1 MVPSLVPWDARNAI
15 VCAVVGDLDK
25 RDDPENH
32 AKDGEETC
40 TAGKSVILLDLF
52 NFVFVLAFR
61 STLPHEIAAAAAQA
75 VHECLDQ
82 GDNTSTRG
90 AEQEDDAR
98 DAKARET
105 KQKKTCQ
112 TQPPPA
118 KVETT
123 DAKRAQEN
131 LKQEGDDLALPGMAA
146 WLILDLCP
154 PVVSADTM
162 LVIEVAVSF
171 PAFSISRAGHDLRVS
186 LERLRARLK
195 GATPAVVVVF
205 TLGLT
210 KFWLGAGIVPCRFCG
225 LWVVWSSSLGMV
237 CGRRQLIRVVRW
249 LVLRWLVLWFLIS
262 VTVQVLTIRLLV
274 TIHPAKHGDHQG
286 SAHHSRLTN

>member
-1 MVPSLVPWDARNAI
+1 MNNFYRFCKANQRRNSQHKLLAIRTVNINHLQLVVADCKMQSRWYGERGMVPSLVPWDARNAI

-123 DAKRAQEN
+123 DAKRA
-131 LKQEGDDLALPGMAA
+131 P
-146 WLILDLCP
+146 
-154 PVVSADTM
+154 
-162 LVIEVAVSF
+162 
-171 PAFSISRAGHDLRVS
+171 H
-186 LERLRARLK
+186 
-195 GATPAVVVVF
+195 
-205 TLGLT
+205 
-210 KFWLGAGIVPCRFCG
+210 
-225 LWVVWSSSLGMV
+225 
-237 CGRRQLIRVVRW
+237 
-249 LVLRWLVLWFLIS
+249 
-262 VTVQVLTIRLLV
+262 
-274 TIHPAKHGDHQG
+274 
-286 SAHHSRLTN
+286 